1 MSIDRSTLGA
11 HPREGS
17 GKGFA
22 RRLRAQNLIP
32 AVVYSRHLEQPL
44 HIAVDPAAVRKAVHT
59 PHRLNT
65 LITLKIEGKGEQ
77 QVLLKDYQQDPV
89 THELLHADFVGVNER
104 EPVKVKVPIEL
115 VGKAEGVTAGGILEQ
130 KRRDIEV
137 WATAAAIPEKISVDV
152 THLKIA
158 NAIHANEMTL
168 PPGVKLKTNINYT
181 IAVVTA
187 PEAEVVTAP
196 APTAAE
202 AAPGAPGAAAA
213 PAEGGAPAPA
223 PGAAPGAAPAG
234 GEKKPEGGKG
244 GGAKK

>member
-1 MSIDRSTLGA
+1 
-11 HPREGS
+11 
-17 GKGFA
+17 
-22 RRLRAQNLIP
+22 
-32 AVVYSRHLEQPL
+32 
-44 HIAVDPAAVRKAVHT
+44 
-59 PHRLNT
+59 
-65 LITLKIEGKGEQ
+65 
-77 QVLLKDYQQDPV
+77 
-89 THELLHADFVGVNER
+89 
-104 EPVKVKVPIEL
+104 
-115 VGKAEGVTAGGILEQ
+115 
-130 KRRDIEV
+130 
-137 WATAAAIPEKISVDV
+137 
-152 THLKIA
+152 KIA

-187 PEAEVVTAP
+187 PEAEVVAAP
-196 APTAAE
+196 APTAE